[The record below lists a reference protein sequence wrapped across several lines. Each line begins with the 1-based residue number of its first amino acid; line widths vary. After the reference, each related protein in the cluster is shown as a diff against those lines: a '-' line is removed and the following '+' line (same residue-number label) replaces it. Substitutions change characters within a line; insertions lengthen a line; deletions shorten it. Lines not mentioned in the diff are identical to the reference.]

1 MSLPGGSGTYE
12 EAFRRIETA
21 LDSGKTDLRALG
33 FWRLLERVKAEPAL
47 ARHWAEIAGRI
58 DRKAFESRVRLR
70 VPVWV
75 GNLLLLL
82 GTIAG
87 AVAVWQATRTT
98 SGLFAGL
105 ALVFAGGAWSVT
117 VHDLAHWLAGRTVG
131 IRFTSYFLSGTFPPR
146 PGLKTD
152 YRTYLRAE
160 PAARAWMHA
169 SGAIATKLAPFAA
182 LAFWPSTV
190 APAWAAWA
198 LVALGLLQIAT
209 DVAFS
214 VRRSDWKR
222 VRRELRVARVQ
233 ANR

>member
-1 MSLPGGSGTYE
+1 MSLPQAAETYE

-21 LDSGKTDLRALG
+21 VDSGNTDLRGLG

-47 ARHWAEIAGRI
+47 ARHWAEVAGRI
-58 DRKAFESRVRLR
+58 DGKAFESRVRLR

-87 AVAVWQATRTT
+87 AVAVWLATRTT
-98 SGLFAGL
+98 SGLFAAL
-105 ALVFAGGAWSVT
+105 ALVFAGGVWSVT

-131 IRFTSYFLSGTFPPR
+131 IRFTSYFLSGAFPPR

-160 PAARAWMHA
+160 PVARAWMHA
-169 SGAIATKLAPFAA
+169 SGAVATKLAPFAA

-209 DVAFS
+209 DVLFS

>member
-1 MSLPGGSGTYE
+1 MSLPQGAETYE
-12 EAFRRIETA
+12 EAFRRIEA
-21 LDSGKTDLRALG
+21 AVDSGNTDLRTLG

-47 ARHWAEIAGRI
+47 AQHWAEIAGRI
-58 DRKAFESRVRLR
+58 DRTAFESRVRLR

-87 AVAVWQATRTT
+87 IVAVWLARRTT
-98 SGLFAGL
+98 SELLAGL

-117 VHDLAHWLAGRTVG
+117 VHDLAHWLAGRIIG
-131 IRFTSYFLSGTFPPR
+131 IRFTSYYLSRLFPPW

-152 YRTYLRAE
+152 YRTYLQAE

-190 APAWAAWA
+190 APVWAAWA
-198 LVALGLLQIAT
+198 LIALGVLQIAT
-209 DVAFS
+209 DIVFS

-222 VRRELRVARVQ
+222 VRRELRVARLQ
-233 ANR
+233 ADR

>member
-1 MSLPGGSGTYE
+1 MSLPQGAETYE
-12 EAFRRIETA
+12 EAFRRIEEA
-21 LDSGKTDLRALG
+21 LESGNTDLRALG

-47 ARHWAEIAGRI
+47 ARHWSEIAGRI
-58 DRKAFESRVRLR
+58 DRKAFETRVHLR

-87 AVAVWQATRTT
+87 AVAVWLATRTT
-98 SGLFAGL
+98 SEIVAGL
-105 ALVFAGGAWSVT
+105 ALVLAGGVWSVT
-117 VHDLAHWLAGRTVG
+117 VHDLSHWLAGRTVG
-131 IRFTSYFLSGTFPPR
+131 IRFTSYFLSGPFPPR

-152 YRTYLRAE
+152 YRTYLRAV

-182 LAFWPSTV
+182 LAFWPSTA

-198 LVALGLLQIAT
+198 LIALGVLQIAT
-209 DVAFS
+209 DLVFS

-222 VRRELRVARVQ
+222 VRRELRVARLQ

>member
-1 MSLPGGSGTYE
+1 MSLPQGAETYE
-12 EAFRRIETA
+12 EAFRRIEA
-21 LDSGKTDLRALG
+21 AVDSGTTDLRALG

-58 DRKAFESRVRLR
+58 DRRAFESRVRLR

-87 AVAVWQATRTT
+87 VVAVWVATRTT
-98 SGLFAGL
+98 SELLAGL
-105 ALVFAGGAWSVT
+105 ALVFAGGAWSVS

-131 IRFTSYFLSGTFPPR
+131 IRFTSYYLSGPFPPR

-152 YRTYLRAE
+152 YQTYLHAE

-190 APAWAAWA
+190 APVWAAWA
-198 LVALGLLQIAT
+198 LVALGVLQIAT
-209 DVAFS
+209 DIVFS

-222 VRRELRVARVQ
+222 VRRELRVARLQ
-233 ANR
+233 GDR